1 MGKRRVVCY
10 MPTWSQCQVVSEPA
24 QERARAQGGLL
35 YLLWPRTKDQEQAS
49 PHYPQTGLSDCS
61 GHTTYVT
68 HTHSLTCAFNP
79 NHLSHKTMT
88 NSLHDALIEQ
98 IPLYQPRISQFQA
111 RPLKGF
117 RLSQLLDQRR
127 LFLVLS
133 S

>member
-1 MGKRRVVCY
+1 MGKRHVVCY
-10 MPTWSQCQVVSEPA
+10 MPKWSQCQMVSEPA

-61 GHTTYVT
+61 GHTTCVT

-88 NSLHDALIEQ
+88 NSLHDALIERANTSL
-98 IPLYQPRISQFQA
+98 PTENLPVSGKA
-111 RPLKGF
+111 SE
-117 RLSQLLDQRR
+117 RLLAFAAS
-127 LFLVLS
+127 
-133 S
+133 